1 MKRNWK
7 FLQSK
12 QNPLESYE
20 SLRCWARS
28 AGFRP
33 VFLAEKLFSGP
44 SFYGASK
51 MRLAKVFKSVEEV
64 PGAVCQQIQIL
75 WKHRQEIKSSAYV
88 CILDVHISFRC
99 PYIL

>member
-51 MRLAKVFKSVEEV
+51 MRLAKVVKSVEEV

-88 CILDVHISFRC
+88 CILDVHISFRY